1 MTQQIYLFSKVGFEA
16 GFSLIGERP
25 LAMAPGITK
34 QGAGGDAGLN
44 WEKCYET
51 PCDDCEKCR

>member
-1 MTQQIYLFSKVGFEA
+1 MAQQIYLFSKVGFEA

-44 WEKCYET
+44 WEKCY
-51 PCDDCEKCR
+51 

>member
-1 MTQQIYLFSKVGFEA
+1 MGFEA

-44 WEKCYET
+44 WGNIIKKPGVLWIILIDVMT
-51 PCDDCEKCR
+51 